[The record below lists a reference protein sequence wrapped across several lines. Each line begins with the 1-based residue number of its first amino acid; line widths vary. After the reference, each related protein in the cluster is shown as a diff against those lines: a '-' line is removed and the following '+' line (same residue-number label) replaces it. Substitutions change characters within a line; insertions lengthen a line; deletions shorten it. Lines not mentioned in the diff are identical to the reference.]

1 MSRRL
6 LVLVVVV
13 GCSKEKGSSAP
24 PPPPPV
30 GSDAAQVAPPVPV
43 DSAPPDTSPPDAAS
57 AGVGDLDDGITYTD
71 PKGGAPGTV
80 EANTVYRSDCTTT
93 HPIARDVC
101 SGTAIPDRGLKSCK
115 SMHVK
120 VFKPCKKG
128 AASCYVERTCP
139 DGRVVPSDF
148 LECAAKQNQGC
159 FTRSSKIYKEG
170 IAYLSDDELAAL
182 ASQIEQLKVARY
194 RYKDTPDQRLGFVI
208 EDAPDAPWVSSD
220 KRRVD
225 LYALLASSIATLQR
239 QEARI
244 RQLEHDIQACK
255 P

>member
-1 MSRRL
+1 M
-6 LVLVVVV
+6 VLVVVV
-13 GCSKEKGSSAP
+13 GCSKEKGTSSP

-30 GSDAAQVAPPVPV
+30 GSDAAQVAPPAPI
-43 DSAPPDTSPPDAAS
+43 DSAPPDTSPPDAPPPDA
-57 AGVGDLDDGITYTD
+57 APAQT
-71 PKGGAPGTV
+71 GGKPNA
-80 EANTVYRSDCTTT
+80 VYRSDCSTT

-101 SGTAIPDRGLKSCK
+101 QGAAIPDRGLKSCAAL
-115 SMHVK
+115 HVK
-120 VFKPCKKG
+120 SNMPCKTG

-148 LECAAKQNQGC
+148 LECAAEQSHAC
-159 FTRSSKIYKEG
+159 FTRSSKIYKDD
-170 IAYLSDDELAAL
+170 IAYLSSDELDAL
-182 ASQIEQLKVARY
+182 AAQIEQLKVARY
-194 RYKDTPDQRLGFVI
+194 RYKDAPDQRLGFVI

-244 RQLEHDIQACK
+244 RQLEQDIQACK
-255 P
+255 R

>member
-1 MSRRL
+1 M
-6 LVLVVVV
+6 LVVVV

-30 GSDAAQVAPPVPV
+30 GSDAAQVAPPIPV
-43 DSAPPDTSPPDAAS
+43 DSSPPDSAPPDSAPPDAAIES
-57 AGVGDLDDGITYTD
+57 TSGDKPNAI
-71 PKGGAPGTV
+71 
-80 EANTVYRSDCTTT
+80 YRSDCSTT

-101 SGTAIPDRGLKSCK
+101 SGTAIPSRGLKSCAAL
-115 SMHVK
+115 HVK
-120 VFKPCKKG
+120 MNMPCVKG

-148 LECAAKQNQGC
+148 LECAAKQSSAC
-159 FTRSSKIYKEG
+159 FTRSSKIYKEN
-170 IAYLSDDELAAL
+170 IEYLSDDELAAL
-182 ASQIEQLKVARY
+182 ALQIEQLKVARY
-194 RYKDTPDQRLGFVI
+194 RYKDAPDERLGFVI

-255 P
+255 Q